1 MFEIARDRGSDKGH
15 DGQHAEDEERQFDL
29 QDGIRAVDG
38 DLVAEVVDVN
48 AGAGDRQKMNQR
60 EHQQR
65 AEKEGRA
72 ELIANLELHDFQK
85 RAHPCYSRL
94 SLRLCAISV
103 LK

>member
-1 MFEIARDRGSDKGH
+1 
-15 DGQHAEDEERQFDL
+15 
-29 QDGIRAVDG
+29 
-38 DLVAEVVDVN
+38 
-48 AGAGDRQKMNQR
+48 MNQR

-72 ELIANLELHDFQK
+72 ELIANLELHNLQK

-94 SLRLCAISV
+94 SLRLCSISV